1 MLIKNL
7 KKYPKQSQLGS
18 NISNILGNAQGIVN
32 QAVSNAV
39 QENLYTAGGEYEL
52 PDGTEFI
59 GDYHI
64 HPVQGP
70 MVGATHSRGA
80 HASLTSINTLSS
92 NRPII
97 PVNTNRPTTTVG
109 GALVGRSNT
118 GMAPPPPIAP
128 TMLSD
133 LEYEKYRVS
142 GSVYKSNIKSFNDR
156 DLKGN
161 IQLNESASLISGN
174 INEKLVFEPIS
185 NNFTNR
191 SVLSAIDTQFTFFK
205 FPAQISTTVQDLEFD
220 ESALDIDV
228 QAGILSDPYQG
239 KLIRNQADFSKGLY
253 LVQGTGKRKFEI
265 KANSIW
271 ALKNNLKPFSNINDN
286 IDGKDAG
293 QRNDTG
299 DDGVLDNTFLNVS
312 PGIFDGYEILDPYYP
327 EDAFAEGNVY
337 GKIQVTLTERY
348 TGLPLPSQPSP
359 KYEIEII
366 GSSFGKIKYSDI
378 KPDTFNPSDVDSVR
392 RNKTTRLTE
401 FDIDEMLNST
411 IQINSNLPDDSSFT
425 GIYNDSYANYLFNNV
440 SIDLTNGSSYLNF
453 VQNAF
458 RNFVAGNSQGWDIQQ
473 IAERDKKPKN
483 FLDGLKSPGD
493 PSGNSGWGG
502 NVTYYRM
509 QSGRLDEEDEK
520 TRLYRLRIPIPS
532 TALTNN
538 GYSYRVYRSSG
549 DITHLLTTSTG
560 IRAKT
565 HANIA
570 ANSGVPFED
579 TTNLS
584 NDRSGFFLDMNEVFP
599 NNSFPKNSTKN
610 IEIEID
616 TFSPAGGT
624 VDLSFIF
631 VGLNRWSGGTSNSD
645 GSDIP
650 TNDIKVVPNTI
661 LFETPS
667 SGNQMW
673 DSNIQDYGKNWDR
686 VDNLRN
692 WRATNSDGSDY
703 LVNDWN
709 NATSIKKVP
718 NGNGVYSGFIN

>member
-18 NISNILGNAQGIVN
+18 NISNILGNAQGIVH

-220 ESALDIDV
+220 ESTLDIDV
-228 QAGILSDPYQG
+228 QASILSDPYQG

-265 KANSIW
+265 RANSIW
-271 ALKNNLKPFSNINDN
+271 ALKNNLNPFSNINDN

-348 TGLPLPSQPSP
+348 TGLPLPTQPSP
-359 KYEIEII
+359 KYAIEII
-366 GSSFGKIKYSDI
+366 GSSFGKIEYSDI

-392 RNKTTRLTE
+392 RNKTTRLAE

-411 IQINSNLPDDSSFT
+411 IQINGNLPDDSSFT
-425 GIYNDSYANYLFNNV
+425 GTYNDSYANYLSNNV

-473 IAERDKKPKN
+473 IAKRDIKPKN

-502 NVTYYRM
+502 NVTYYRI

-538 GYSYRVYRSSG
+538 GYSYRIYENNT
-549 DITHLLTTSTG
+549 DITNLLLTSTG

-565 HANIA
+565 HENIA

-579 TTNLS
+579 TTNPS
-584 NDRSGFFLDMNEVFP
+584 NDRNGFSLDMNEVFP
-599 NNSFPKNSTKN
+599 NNSFPKNSTRN

-616 TFSPAGGT
+616 TFAPAGNT

-631 VGLNRWSGGTSNSD
+631 VGLNRWANGTSNSV

-650 TNDIKVVPNTI
+650 TTSIQVVPNTI

-667 SGNQMW
+667 SGDQMW
-673 DSNIQDYGKNWDR
+673 NSNTQDYSRNYDR
-686 VDNLRN
+686 VDNLKN
-692 WRATNSDGSDY
+692 WKGYNNDGGQYLETN
-703 LVNDWN
+703 WN
-709 NATSIKKVP
+709 SSTNIRKVP
-718 NGNGVYSGFIN
+718 NGNGVYYGFIN

>member
-7 KKYPKQSQLGS
+7 KKYPNQSQIG
-18 NISNILGNAQGIVN
+18 SNILGNAQGIVN
-32 QAVSNAV
+32 QAINNAV

-70 MVGATHSRGA
+70 MVGATHSSGA
-80 HASLTSINTLSS
+80 HASLTSISTLSS
-92 NRPII
+92 NRPIT

-118 GMAPPPPIAP
+118 GIAPPPPIAP

-161 IQLNESASLISGN
+161 IQLNESASLIPGN

-205 FPAQISTTVQDLEFD
+205 FPAQISTTVQDLDFD

-239 KLIRNQADFSKGLY
+239 KLIRNQADFSKGFY

-265 KANSIW
+265 KASSIW
-271 ALKNNLKPFSNINDN
+271 ALKNNLPPFANINDN
-286 IDGKDAG
+286 IDGRDAG
-293 QRNDTG
+293 ERNDTG
-299 DDGVLDNTFLNVS
+299 DDGVLNNTFKNVS

-348 TGLPLPSQPSP
+348 TGLPLPTQPSP
-359 KYEIEII
+359 KYKIEII
-366 GSSFGKIKYSDI
+366 GSSFGKIEYSDI
-378 KPDTFNPSDVDSVR
+378 KPDTFNLSDDDSVR
-392 RNKTTRLTE
+392 LNKTTRLAE
-401 FDIDEMLNST
+401 FDIDDMLNST
-411 IQINSNLPDDSSFT
+411 IQINGNLPDDSSFT
-425 GIYNDSYANYLFNNV
+425 GTYDDPYANYLSNNV

-473 IAERDKKPKN
+473 IAKRDKKPKN

-502 NVTYYRM
+502 NVTYYRI

-549 DITHLLTTSTG
+549 DITYLLKTSTG
-560 IRAKT
+560 IRART
-565 HANIA
+565 HANIG
-570 ANSGVPFED
+570 ANDGVPFED
-579 TTNLS
+579 TTNPS
-584 NDRSGFFLDMNEVFP
+584 ANRNGFFLDMDEVFP

-616 TFSPAGGT
+616 TFAPAGNT

-631 VGLNRWSGGTSNSD
+631 VGLNRWANGTSSSD

-650 TNDIKVVPNTI
+650 TNSIQVVPNTI
-661 LFETPS
+661 MFETPS

-673 DSNIQDYGKNWDR
+673 NSNTQDYSRNYDR

-692 WRATNSDGSDY
+692 WRGTNIDGSAY
-703 LVNDWN
+703 LETNWN
-709 NATSIKKVP
+709 SSTNIRKVP
-718 NGNGVYSGFIN
+718 NGNSTYGGFIN